1 MKKRSKAKTGRLRQA
16 HRVSEPKPSPG
27 CAAVSSRILRA
38 GHGSDA
44 AAKQP
49 QDECPPGDSLSAG
62 GGQTLL
68 VIDQRGDAPVPAE
81 SPLSGVRA
89 SPQVPIEAKTV
100 VPERLDRLDLIAR
113 RRRQAMLAH
122 GDCERRIKA
131 FVRFLLED
139 AGEPLSKKQPVT
151 AAHVRRFAD
160 NLVIVNLM
168 YVRKFLSAWRTQ
180 EEKLL
185 CELAQGLPALDWWT
199 SVNGLGVLGYALLV
213 SESGALSNYPD
224 QGARIYGGLNT
235 VEAFRPARRQWES
248 LRDVERGRLDGRAM
262 ERCRLLAAPSL
273 AYFPDHQLAAEKAKP
288 LQGAVRLPQAP
299 RGGQS
304 SRRPK
309 DALASARGALCLQAI
324 VARSLAGVERPKS
337 PCRYWPQARC
347 PRARRSPPIRP
358 CSPERR
364 C

>member
-1 MKKRSKAKTGRLRQA
+1 M
-16 HRVSEPKPSPG
+16 
-27 CAAVSSRILRA
+27 
-38 GHGSDA
+38 DA

-49 QDECPPGDSLSAG
+49 RTHCPPGDSLSAG
-62 GGQTLL
+62 GGQTPR
-68 VIDQRGDAPVPAE
+68 VIDQDPGAPVPAE

-89 SPQVPIEAKTV
+89 SSRVPIKAIAS

-224 QGARIYGGLNT
+224 QGRPASTGVSTLWRRFGLHVVNGKACATWKGGGLT
-235 VEAFRPARRQWES
+235 AEQWS
-248 LRDVERGRLDGRAM
+248 DAG
-262 ERCRLLAAPSL
+262 
-273 AYFPDHQLAAEKAKP
+273 Y
-288 LQGAVRLPQAP
+288 
-299 RGGQS
+299 S
-304 SRRPK
+304 SRR
-309 DALASARGALCLQAI
+309 
-324 VARSLAGVERPKS
+324 RSLIFQITSSLLKRQNPYKALYDSRKRLEAAKAPDGPKMLWHRRAERYVSKRLLRDLWRAWRDQRSYAVTGHCVDVSAPAEVPLSGPAVQRVGVDHHIDLATRDCGAG
-337 PCRYWPQARC
+337 
-347 PRARRSPPIRP
+347 SPP
-358 CSPERR
+358 
-364 C
+364 